1 MTEEIKELAKEILKQ
16 SELREE
22 YYKADEIDRA
32 FELEIEQRDNANL
45 LATLILEEGK

>member
-1 MTEEIKELAKEILKQ
+1 MIEEIKELAREILRQ
-16 SELREE
+16 SDLREE

-45 LATLILEEGK
+45 LATLILGEDK